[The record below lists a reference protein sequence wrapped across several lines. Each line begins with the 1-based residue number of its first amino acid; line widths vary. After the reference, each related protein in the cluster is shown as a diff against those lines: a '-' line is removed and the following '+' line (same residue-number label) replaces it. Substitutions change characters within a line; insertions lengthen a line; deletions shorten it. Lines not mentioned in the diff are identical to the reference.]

1 MAKKATEL
9 SGLHIRRLKHHVTA
23 SGEPRAKRY
32 SVGGVSGLY
41 IQCSP
46 PSGSNRV
53 GSKQWILRTLGVSNP
68 CCRDE
73 NPELPFFRA
82 LWVSLRIW
90 CHQFVGVLLVSDAAA
105 KVSE

>member
-9 SGLHIRRLKHHVTA
+9 SDLHIRRLKHHVTA

-53 GSKQWILRTLGVSNP
+53 GSKQWILRTL
-68 CCRDE
+68 
-73 NPELPFFRA
+73 
-82 LWVSLRIW
+82 
-90 CHQFVGVLLVSDAAA
+90 SDSIATITISFGDYSY
-105 KVSE
+105 VTIVT

>member
-9 SGLHIRRLKHHVTA
+9 SDLHIRRLKHHVTA

-32 SVGGVSGLY
+32 PVGGVSGLY

-53 GSKQWILRTLGVSNP
+53 GSKQWILRTLVGDKRRDIGLGGLKDLPLKDARETAKAIKRDIKAGTEDKCGVP
-68 CCRDE
+68 
-73 NPELPFFRA
+73 
-82 LWVSLRIW
+82 
-90 CHQFVGVLLVSDAAA
+90 
-105 KVSE
+105 

>member
-9 SGLHIRRLKHHVTA
+9 SDLHIRRLKHHVTA

-32 SVGGVSGLY
+32 PVGGVSGLY

-53 GSKQWILRTLGVSNP
+53 GSKQWILRTL
-68 CCRDE
+68 
-73 NPELPFFRA
+73 
-82 LWVSLRIW
+82 
-90 CHQFVGVLLVSDAAA
+90 SDSIATIIISFGDYSY
-105 KVSE
+105 VTIVT

>member
-9 SGLHIRRLKHHVTA
+9 CDLHIRQLKHHVTA

-46 PSGSNRV
+46 PSDSNRV
-53 GSKQWILRTLGVSNP
+53 GSKQWILRTL
-68 CCRDE
+68 
-73 NPELPFFRA
+73 
-82 LWVSLRIW
+82 
-90 CHQFVGVLLVSDAAA
+90 SDSIATIIISFGDYSY
-105 KVSE
+105 VTIVT

>member
-9 SGLHIRRLKHHVTA
+9 SDLHIRRLKHHVTA

-46 PSGSNRV
+46 PNGSNKT
-53 GSKQWILRTLGVSNP
+53 GAKSWILRTLSDSIATITISFGDYSYVTK
-68 CCRDE
+68 
-73 NPELPFFRA
+73 
-82 LWVSLRIW
+82 LRR
-90 CHQFVGVLLVSDAAA
+90 
-105 KVSE
+105 

>member
-9 SGLHIRRLKHHVTA
+9 SDLHIRRLKHHVTA

-32 SVGGVSGLY
+32 PVGGVSGLY

-73 NPELPFFRA
+73 NPEKGPQEKDQQGNHYQLSHNSSPELEFFPN
-82 LWVSLRIW
+82 
-90 CHQFVGVLLVSDAAA
+90 
-105 KVSE
+105 

>member
-9 SGLHIRRLKHHVTA
+9 SDLHIRRLKHHVTA

-73 NPELPFFRA
+73 TPELPFFGA
-82 LWVSLRIW
+82 LSVSLSMYKHLKYIMY
-90 CHQFVGVLLVSDAAA
+90 FFNYTLGY
-105 KVSE
+105 

>member
-9 SGLHIRRLKHHVTA
+9 SDLHIRRLKHHVTA

-53 GSKQWILRTLGVSNP
+53 GSKQWIQFSSGYRKLGWGSKTRVTKTFGGTFGGTFKFN
-68 CCRDE
+68 
-73 NPELPFFRA
+73 N
-82 LWVSLRIW
+82 INTYI
-90 CHQFVGVLLVSDAAA
+90 
-105 KVSE
+105 

>member
-9 SGLHIRRLKHHVTA
+9 SDLHIRRLKHHVTA

-46 PSGSNRV
+46 PSGSKRV
-53 GSKQWILRTLGVSNP
+53 GSKQWILRTLVGDKRRDIGLGGLKDLPLKDARETAKAIKRDIKAGTEDKCGVP
-68 CCRDE
+68 
-73 NPELPFFRA
+73 
-82 LWVSLRIW
+82 
-90 CHQFVGVLLVSDAAA
+90 
-105 KVSE
+105 